1 MTMRRPSLILVLV
14 AALAGCSS
22 GSSDVAP
29 STKSTSPTAANPTSA
44 PAPATIAPTKAPTPA
59 KNFAG
64 GAAIGFCGA
73 FKELQEATTANDPA
87 ALAAAVQEAAAQ
99 MRTWA
104 PPDIKDAA
112 GTYAGVIADIGEAA
126 QGGTMDQAGLQK
138 ALADGLAGKSGDIAK
153 VAIWVSTNCKP

>member
-1 MTMRRPSLILVLV
+1 MTMRRLSLIFVLV

-22 GSSDVAP
+22 GSSNVAS

-44 PAPATIAPTKAPTPA
+44 PAPATVAATKAPPA
-59 KNFAG
+59 ADSAG
-64 GAAIGFCGA
+64 DAAIGFCGA

-99 MRTWA
+99 MRKWA

-112 GTYAGVIADIGEAA
+112 GTYAGVIADIGEACRLY
-126 QGGTMDQAGLQK
+126 TSPSPRD
-138 ALADGLAGKSGDIAK
+138 S
-153 VAIWVSTNCKP
+153 

>member
-1 MTMRRPSLILVLV
+1 MRRLSLILVLV
-14 AALAGCSS
+14 AALEGCSS

-44 PAPATIAPTKAPTPA
+44 PAPAPATIAPTKAPTPA

-64 GAAIGFCGA
+64 DAAIGFCGA

-99 MRTWA
+99 MRKWA

-112 GTYAGVIADIGEAA
+112 GTYAGLIADIGEAA
-126 QGGTMDQAGLQK
+126 QGGTMDQVGLQK

-153 VAIWVSTNCKP
+153 VAIWVSTNCTL

>member
-1 MTMRRPSLILVLV
+1 MRRLSLIFVLV

-22 GSSDVAP
+22 GSSNVAS

-44 PAPATIAPTKAPTPA
+44 PAPAPATVAATKAPPA
-59 KNFAG
+59 ADSAG

-99 MRTWA
+99 MRKWA

-126 QGGTMDQAGLQK
+126 QGGTMDRAGLQK
-138 ALADGLAGKSGDIAK
+138 ALADGLAGKSGDIGK
-153 VAIWVSTNCKP
+153 VAVWVSTNCKL

>member
-1 MTMRRPSLILVLV
+1 MRRLSLILVLV
-14 AALAGCSS
+14 AALEGCSS

-44 PAPATIAPTKAPTPA
+44 PAPATIAPTKAPTPPR
-59 KNFAG
+59 NSAG

-99 MRTWA
+99 MRKWA

-112 GTYAGVIADIGEAA
+112 GTYAGLIADIGEAA
-126 QGGTMDQAGLQK
+126 QGGTMDQVGLQK

>member
-1 MTMRRPSLILVLV
+1 MRRLSLIFVLV

-22 GSSDVAP
+22 GSSNVAS

-44 PAPATIAPTKAPTPA
+44 PAPATVAATKAPPA
-59 KNFAG
+59 ADSAG

-99 MRTWA
+99 MRKWA

-138 ALADGLAGKSGDIAK
+138 ALADGLDGKSGDIAK
-153 VAIWVSTNCKP
+153 VAIWVSTNCKL

>member
-1 MTMRRPSLILVLV
+1 MTMRRLSLILVLA

-22 GSSDVAP
+22 GSSDVAS
-29 STKSTSPTAANPTSA
+29 STRSTSPTAANPTSA
-44 PAPATIAPTKAPTPA
+44 PAPATIAPTRAPTPA

-64 GAAIGFCGA
+64 GVAIGFCGA

-99 MRTWA
+99 MRKWA

-112 GTYAGVIADIGEAA
+112 GTYAGVIAGIGEAA
-126 QGGTMDQAGLQK
+126 HGGTMGQAGLQK
-138 ALADGLAGKSGDIAK
+138 ALADSLAAKSGDIAK

>member
-1 MTMRRPSLILVLV
+1 MRRLSLIFVLV

-22 GSSDVAP
+22 GSSNVAS

-44 PAPATIAPTKAPTPA
+44 PAPATVAATKAPPA
-59 KNFAG
+59 ADSAG

-99 MRTWA
+99 MRKWA

-153 VAIWVSTNCKP
+153 VAIWVSTNCKL

>member
-1 MTMRRPSLILVLV
+1 MRRLSLIFVLV

-22 GSSDVAP
+22 GSSNVAS

-44 PAPATIAPTKAPTPA
+44 PAPATVAATKAPPA
-59 KNFAG
+59 ADSAG

-99 MRTWA
+99 MRKWA

-138 ALADGLAGKSGDIAK
+138 ASADGLAGKSGDIAK
-153 VAIWVSTNCKP
+153 VAIWVSTNCKL